1 MQIQKERKKKN
12 LFRKGFLIFLSD
24 FVLKGT
30 ILDTRLNSVVY
41 CVQYKYPILFSFH
54 SPSLPSKAWLMML
67 PLRGWMDTLLLLCS
81 SLRQEVIFFWL
92 PITTSCHLG
101 WPRKA
106 RRRQQPLTDH
116 DEVMPSR
123 CGAAGPQGSGSVGRQ
138 YYRVLIPGS
147 SYERFCDWC
156 WFFYFSKLFCNV
168 LWSCLGLRVIRLI
181 FHYCEF
187 FSLKVET
194 VKHEKEREKK
204 NNSYFFFFFFMNP
217 CCLFCSVHPISITLI
232 TVETVWIH
240 QRESL

>member
-1 MQIQKERKKKN
+1 
-12 LFRKGFLIFLSD
+12 
-24 FVLKGT
+24 
-30 ILDTRLNSVVY
+30 
-41 CVQYKYPILFSFH
+41 
-54 SPSLPSKAWLMML
+54 ML

-123 CGAAGPQGSGSVGRQ
+123 CGAAGPQGNGSVGRQ

-156 WFFYFSKLFCNV
+156 
-168 LWSCLGLRVIRLI
+168 
-181 FHYCEF
+181 
-187 FSLKVET
+187 
-194 VKHEKEREKK
+194 
-204 NNSYFFFFFFMNP
+204 
-217 CCLFCSVHPISITLI
+217 
-232 TVETVWIH
+232 
-240 QRESL
+240 